1 MRDFIAEIKR
11 INTDGVIFEFS
22 KASIEMFQS
31 QQYQK
36 SFDVI
41 TTRFGI
47 QKNISIPLSAWDIQD
62 IAYLAVLHSND
73 YRRGKNL
80 PQIGYLINLYRSY
93 ENANSIAEELR
104 KSNIDRIFRAIL
116 GMSAEQFQYENI
128 SWIFE
133 KFNRDYYILLAANDF
148 EHRPLLDAEAAVKE
162 TLGLSADEYI
172 MVLLMVFGLSK
183 LTPTPLGWY
192 ERPEAANLPQII
204 SKENAERIIS
214 YYSCTYEELRTS
226 PLGKQLLYAKPFIK
240 TQKGQLYISCNM
252 YLVAMLLGNGLYWL
266 TRDYYHKQKQAFPNA
281 FGLLFEDYVK
291 DLGSKYCEEYQ
302 WGIIPQGKK
311 KGADFF
317 FDIGS
322 IRIIVE
328 AKSALLQLSARQQ
341 VPDLNA
347 VDTFFLRHIQES
359 YEQLNNSLAEMD
371 PGIKRPIIKVTLLYD
386 DFSNTSIIE
395 QSISDIYANDPYCYI
410 MTIRELEIL
419 LYIHKNNK
427 EKSHEVCDRIVNN
440 TKGAGERASI
450 GAILE
455 KIGLVSNPHLAGDM
469 DSLRKLMGQL
479 SQLETRYFT
488 NK

>member
-1 MRDFIAEIKR
+1 MKDFIAEIKR

-22 KASIEMFQS
+22 KASIDMFQR

-36 SFDVI
+36 TYDVLS
-41 TTRFGI
+41 TGFGI
-47 QKNISIPLSAWDIQD
+47 QKKASVPLLAWDIQD

-80 PQIGYLINLYRSY
+80 PQLGYLINLYRGY
-93 ENANSIAEELR
+93 ANANSIAEELR

-133 KFNRDYYILLAANDF
+133 KFNRDYYILLAADDF
-148 EHRPLLDAEAAVKE
+148 EHRSLLDAESAVKE

-172 MVLLMVFGLSK
+172 RVLLIVFGLSK
-183 LTPTPLGWY
+183 LNPIPLGWY
-192 ERPEAANLPQII
+192 ERPEAANLLQII

-214 YYSCTYEELRTS
+214 YYSCTYEEVRTS
-226 PLGKQLLYAKPFIK
+226 SLGKQLLYTKPFIK
-240 TQKGQLYISCNM
+240 TQKEQLYISCNM

-266 TRDYYHKQKQAFPNA
+266 TRDYYSSQKQVFPNA
-281 FGLLFEDYVK
+281 FGLLFEDYIK
-291 DLGSKYCEEYQ
+291 DLGSKYCEEDQ

-317 FDIGS
+317 FDISS

-328 AKSALLQLSARQQ
+328 AKSALLQLGARQQ

-347 VDTFFLRHIQES
+347 VDTFFLRHIKKS

-371 PGIKRPIIKVTLLYD
+371 PGSNRTIVKVTLLYD
-386 DFSNTSIIE
+386 DFSNTTIIE

-419 LYIHKNNK
+419 LYSHKNNK
-427 EKSHEVCDRIVNN
+427 EKCDEICDRIVNN
-440 TKGAGERASI
+440 IKGVEERASI
-450 GAILE
+450 GSILI
-455 KIGLVSNPHLAGDM
+455 KMGLTYNPHLEGDM
-469 DSLRKLMGQL
+469 DFFTIITEQLYEKL
-479 SQLETRYFT
+479 
-488 NK
+488 K